1 MKPTK
6 EGPIAIARQ
15 NLISFKI
22 KNVVLTESIFGHLVF
37 LRICDDI
44 LQVDDDECDGVSIS
58 IRKLFDE
65 LLQHFRVAMLCGFD
79 NLWKKLESENRFGDL
94 TSEEVLNNSFCE
106 PVT

>member
-6 EGPIAIARQ
+6 EGPIAIARRD
-15 NLISFKI
+15 LISFKI
-22 KNVVLTESIFGHLVF
+22 KNAFVTESVFGHLVF
-37 LRICDDI
+37 LRIRDDI
-44 LQVDDDECDGVSIS
+44 LQVDDDECDGVSIR

-79 NLWKKLESENRFGDL
+79 NLWKELECENWFGDL

-106 PVT
+106 PVG